1 MAKVLFHKVA
11 SLPGT
16 LEANSFYYVENGDYA
31 ESYITDDAGV
41 AKAMG
46 NSVMIQ
52 EIATEILS
60 GNAFRIVAD
69 IAARDAIV
77 TGSTPFMVL
86 VADVTADPTVDLG
99 GALYAWEPGSPG
111 SYLKVAEYESMDI
124 TLEWSDIQNGP
135 SSTPAQIDAAV
146 SASHTHS
153 NKTDILDNLS
163 EDGDDLLTF
172 NGELVGVTQW
182 TTLDW

>member
-1 MAKVLFHKVA
+1 MAKILFHKVA
-11 SLPGT
+11 SLPVT
-16 LEANSFYYVENGDYA
+16 LEADSFYYVENGDYA

-60 GNAFRIVAD
+60 GAAFQIVAD
-69 IAARDAIV
+69 ITARDAIV

-86 VADVTADPTVDLG
+86 VADASGDPTVSTG
-99 GALYAWEPGSPG
+99 GALYAWQPGSPG

-124 TLEWSDIQNGP
+124 TLNWSDIVGGP
-135 SSTPAQIDAAV
+135 TSTPAQIDTAV
-146 SASHTHS
+146 TNSHTHT
-153 NKTDILDNLS
+153 NKTDILDNLG
-163 EDGDDLLTF
+163 EDVDDLLTF
-172 NGELVGVTQW
+172 NGSLVGVTEW
-182 TTLDW
+182 TTLAW